1 MNIRIH
7 LHDGLKISAENT
19 SFSAT
24 ETAATLND
32 RRIVVT
38 SIGDYI
44 INKNA
49 IKMIAPIEEPE
60 SPNVTV
66 FMHDGDMKN
75 LAVENYVA
83 ADIKAQI
90 NNPEILAIVVG
101 DAVIN
106 KNHVKMIAPVNKEI
120 PTV

>member
-1 MNIRIH
+1 MNIAIQ

-19 SFSAT
+19 SFSAA

-49 IKMIAPIEEPE
+49 IKMIAPIEDPE
-60 SPNVTV
+60 KPDVTV
-66 FMHDGDMKN
+66 FTHDGEAKN
-75 LAVENYVA
+75 LAAENYVA
-83 ADIKAQI
+83 ADIQAQI
-90 NNPEILAIVVG
+90 NNPEILAIVIG

-106 KNHVKMIAPVNKEI
+106 KNTVKMIAPVT